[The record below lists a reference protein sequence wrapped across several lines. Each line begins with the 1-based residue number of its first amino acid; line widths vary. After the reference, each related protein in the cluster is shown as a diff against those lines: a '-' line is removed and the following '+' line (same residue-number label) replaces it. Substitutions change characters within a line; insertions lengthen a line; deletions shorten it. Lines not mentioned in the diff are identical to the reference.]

1 MKCTCVNDIEKKLKE
16 HLAKAID
23 GAVESVECSAI
34 QFTLPLPGDNRMG
47 VNIAIPFVVKADAKG
62 YRNGK
67 TVTVH
72 ASHCPFCGTPTLEDP
87 PAVPAA
93 APGLAHPLLTQRDDT
108 GSADALRNSM
118 AAILAYLGLDPN
130 SLPSGSYSEVVI
142 GRIQDEVAGD
152 AADLLSAA
160 VSAKLILEKQN
171 WLADS
176 QDPEAVALR
185 QLRAAINRR
194 SVPKQAAPAAEVS
207 STGAAC

>member
-1 MKCTCVNDIEKKLKE
+1 MKCTCVNDIEKKLRE

-62 YRNGK
+62 YRAGKGK

-93 APGLAHPLLTQRDDT
+93 ASGLAHPLLTQRDDT

-130 SLPSGSYSEVVI
+130 SLPSGSYSEIVI
-142 GRIQDEVAGD
+142 
-152 AADLLSAA
+152 
-160 VSAKLILEKQN
+160 
-171 WLADS
+171 
-176 QDPEAVALR
+176 
-185 QLRAAINRR
+185 AAIDRK
-194 SVPKQAAPAAEVS
+194 VAA
-207 STGAAC
+207 